1 MTMRCAHA
9 LGLAAGALLAVSLC
23 FGALSA
29 WLYLGALISTAC
41 GVGAGPGFAV
51 VWLVMAIG
59 LARLLSAKF
68 ARAGLL

>member
-9 LGLAAGALLAVSLC
+9 LGLAAGALLAVTLC

-29 WLYLGALISTAC
+29 WLYLGARISSAC
-41 GVGAGPGFAV
+41 GLGALPGLAV
-51 VWLVMAIG
+51 TFLLAAVG